1 MSTRDLLTLEQAKR
15 ELRILIGE
23 EQSSDGD
30 AEADAFDPVIQTAIT
45 GASEILLR
53 LYGDAADEFTDSD
66 GNVKI
71 NSDGEPVIPGDVY
84 SAAAL
89 MVHHLFEKPD
99 DPGIPA
105 GVMAIVNLRRSPSF
119 A

>member
-1 MSTRDLLTLEQAKR
+1 MSRDLLTLEQAKR
-15 ELRILIGE
+15 ELRLLIGE
-23 EQSSDGD
+23 PASSGGD
-30 AEADAFDPVIQTAIT
+30 DEADAFDPVIQKAIT
-45 GASEILLR
+45 SASEILLG
-53 LYGDAADEFTDSD
+53 LYQDAASEFMDSD
-66 GNVKI
+66 GVI
-71 NSDGEPVIPGDVY
+71 VNSDGEPDIPGDVY

-105 GVMAIVNLRRSPSF
+105 GVMAIVNLRRTPSL